1 MAENTLKMEAT
12 QINKS
17 FGATKVLHDVSVRVH
32 EGEVVALI
40 GPSGA
45 GKSTFLRCVN
55 NLQPIDSGTIEI
67 DGELIGYKKVGNELY
82 ELPDKAAAA
91 QRAKVGM
98 VFQSFNLFR
107 HMTALDNVVYGQVE
121 VLKRSRREARENARE
136 LLARVGLEGREDRFP
151 AQLSGGQ
158 QQRVAI
164 ARALA
169 MDPSMILLDEPT
181 SALDPELRVE
191 VAQVIKSMAAQ
202 NRTMLMATHDIPLV
216 RDIADYIIFMVDG
229 RIVEQGRAEKVLHD
243 PENER
248 TKTFLTKMSE

>member
-1 MAENTLKMEAT
+1 MTERKLKMESAHVY
-12 QINKS
+12 KS
-17 FGATKVLHDVSVRVH
+17 FGEVKVLHDVSVKVH

-55 NLQPIDSGTIEI
+55 NLQPIDSGTVEI
-67 DGELIGYKKVGNELY
+67 DGELIGYKKVGDQLE
-82 ELPDKAAAA
+82 ELPDKVASA
-91 QRAKVGM
+91 QRGKVGM
-98 VFQSFNLFR
+98 VFQNFNLFR
-107 HMTALDNVVYGQVE
+107 HMTALGNVSYGQIE
-121 VLKRSRREARENARE
+121 VLKRSRKEADARSHE
-136 LLARVGLEGREDRFP
+136 LLDKVGLKGREDRFP

-169 MDPSMILLDEPT
+169 MDPAMILLDEPT

-191 VAQVIKSMAAQ
+191 VAQVIKDMASQ

-229 RIVEQGRAEKVLHD
+229 RIVEQGPAEKLLLD

-248 TKTFLTKMSE
+248 TRTFLNRMGE